1 MINECKTQTILV
13 GHRVTVPS
21 SHPSPLRQLTSV
33 TLPRRQQQSHDP
45 TLRVSMER
53 RSLHDSSITVARSE
67 EQPSESKSAK
77 LRQSLRKSTLYAVPI
92 LIWRAGFS

>member
-1 MINECKTQTILV
+1 
-13 GHRVTVPS
+13 
-21 SHPSPLRQLTSV
+21 
-33 TLPRRQQQSHDP
+33 
-45 TLRVSMER
+45 MER

-92 LIWRAGFS
+92 LIWAGRLQLAAKATTRQLLEQKKTWAWQPDELRRC